1 MGRNRICVYNLQLV
15 KGKTS
20 TDNLHAEFERD
31 FLRQQVEDAYLSVI
45 YTLAAAIN
53 AKDNYTYQHSEAVT
67 YYSVAIAEALGF
79 SEEQKKMLRYSAMLH
94 DIGKIGIPEYIL
106 NKPAALTKEERE
118 IIESHVLVA
127 EAIVS
132 HTPYLR
138 EVAPIILHHH
148 EFYDGSGYPDG
159 LKAEEIP
166 LEAESLHCRC
176 LSRHDR

>member
-1 MGRNRICVYNLQLV
+1 
-15 KGKTS
+15 
-20 TDNLHAEFERD
+20 
-31 FLRQQVEDAYLSVI
+31 
-45 YTLAAAIN
+45 
-53 AKDNYTYQHSEAVT
+53 
-67 YYSVAIAEALGF
+67 
-79 SEEQKKMLRYSAMLH
+79 MLRYSAMLH

-166 LEAESLHCRC
+166 LEARILAIADAYHAMTS
-176 LSRHDR
+176 DRPYRKGMPPEAALQEMERLAGKQFDPQLLPVFVSIIREQLTKKAAGGTHA